1 MLLSQRINQVL
12 SLTLSQTHTEIF
24 ECCCVVVEQ
33 NQSVIDVIRRTKLE
47 AEVKTEKKG
56 GEREGNENIASE
68 RERDSEIL
76 EQKDWMH

>member
-1 MLLSQRINQVL
+1 MVDKESVCMCVCCMQYKGWLNKMNAIVPENQPVL

-47 AEVKTEKKG
+47 AEVK
-56 GEREGNENIASE
+56 RR
-68 RERDSEIL
+68 RERG
-76 EQKDWMH
+76 K